1 MGIID
6 DIRKDIT
13 DMEQK
18 EHSLAMIVLKE
29 YKSMVSALER
39 TNNKL
44 MYVILLL
51 SIIIGLFV
59 GGLVYIVTDFDVV
72 REDAITEVNNVDTCI
87 GEKCIN
93 DEKGT

>member
-29 YKSMVSALER
+29 YKSMVSALEK

-51 SIIIGLFV
+51 SIIIGLFI
-59 GGLVYIVTDFDVV
+59 GGLTYIVTNYDLVSEDV
-72 REDAITEVNNVDTCI
+72 ITEVNNIDTCI

-93 DEKGT
+93 DETGT